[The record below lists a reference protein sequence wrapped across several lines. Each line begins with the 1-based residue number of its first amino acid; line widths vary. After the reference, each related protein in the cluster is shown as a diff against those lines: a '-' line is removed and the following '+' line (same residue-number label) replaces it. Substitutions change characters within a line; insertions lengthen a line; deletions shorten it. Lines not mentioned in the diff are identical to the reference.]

1 MVITLKPIR
10 PIGHAW
16 FWGLLLTCYC
26 GLIFYLSSRS
36 MLPVPDLFSMQDK
49 LIHAAAY
56 ALMALLFWNAGR
68 NYVTAH
74 SHFTLEKLL
83 LVTVVFC
90 ALYGASDE
98 WHQSFVAGRDASLFD
113 WLADTLGALL
123 LTLTLWRREAGVLE
137 RE

>member
-1 MVITLKPIR
+1 
-10 PIGHAW
+10 
-16 FWGLLLTCYC
+16 
-26 GLIFYLSSRS
+26 

-56 ALMALLFWNAGR
+56 ALMALLFWNTGR
-68 NYVTAH
+68 IHVTAH
-74 SHFTLEKLL
+74 SQFTLEKLL
-83 LVTVVFC
+83 LVTVIFC
-90 ALYGASDE
+90 GLYGASDE

-123 LTLTLWRREAGVLE
+123 LTLTLWKREVGVLE

>member
-1 MVITLKPIR
+1 
-10 PIGHAW
+10 
-16 FWGLLLTCYC
+16 
-26 GLIFYLSSRS
+26 

-56 ALMALLFWNAGR
+56 ALMAFLFWNAGR
-68 NYVTAH
+68 FHVVAH
-74 SHFTLEKLL
+74 SQFTLEKLL
-83 LVTVVFC
+83 LMTVIFC
-90 ALYGASDE
+90 SLYGASDE

-123 LTLTLWRREAGVLE
+123 LTLALWKREVGVLE